1 MTPLH
6 RAAFNGD
13 KETVEE
19 LLEQGADI
27 NALADA
33 DNKEARISWG
43 GVTPLGAAALNNS
56 DPEVVALL
64 LDRSAEL
71 DAEFEVES
79 HILLFAAWN
88 NANPAVL
95 ELLLDRA
102 TELGARDDYVTGLLF
117 SAAELN
123 PNLPV
128 IEYLLDLGADVNG
141 QASWEGK
148 TPLHFAVEGNP
159 NPGVVA
165 LLLDWGADINVRD
178 HNAKRPCEVAEAT
191 GTITDTNILN
201 RLCAGR

>member
-1 MTPLH
+1 M
-6 RAAFNGD
+6 
-13 KETVEE
+13 
-19 LLEQGADI
+19 
-27 NALADA
+27 
-33 DNKEARISWG
+33 
-43 GVTPLGAAALNNS
+43 
-56 DPEVVALL
+56 

-71 DAEFEVES
+71 DAEFQVES

-102 TELGARDDYVTGLLF
+102 TELVARDDFDVTDLLF
-117 SAAELN
+117 SAAWLN

-128 IEYLLDLGADVNG
+128 IEFLLDLGADVNA
-141 QASWEGK
+141 QASRDRK

-165 LLLDWGADINVRD
+165 LLLDWGADVNVRD
-178 HNAKRPCEVAEAT
+178 DSAKRPCEVAKAT
-191 GTITDTNILN
+191 GTITDTNILD